1 MLYIAHEL
9 LLLQV
14 QLNQA
19 LSSPELS
26 TSDQLDATLSTMR
39 DMCEHLGER
48 LTYIALCVYFCL
60 VILCHCYLDS
70 MTLLAGPFRDV
81 SMKVCELVRSMTFES
96 CAHDPVAGCTRPLC
110 SAIHSRVCC
119 SCVLLKVDKL
129 EKQIDHQNNKLQQ
142 MTHNLERVMLPE
154 SRKRQPAL
162 HPGNPRESLSVLLS
176 TSSLVLNHPAYPH
189 ESA

>member
-1 MLYIAHEL
+1 
-9 LLLQV
+9 
-14 QLNQA
+14 
-19 LSSPELS
+19 
-26 TSDQLDATLSTMR
+26 
-39 DMCEHLGER
+39 
-48 LTYIALCVYFCL
+48 

-142 MTHNLERVMLPE
+142 MTHNLERACHALVPRGCCRGHSPSSRE
-154 SRKRQPAL
+154 SRCCRAEQQRLRPVSQGNVRGSGGCNGRSSAAKPF
-162 HPGNPRESLSVLLS
+162 HPSCRLTVPRPS
-176 TSSLVLNHPAYPH
+176 HC
-189 ESA
+189 

>member
-1 MLYIAHEL
+1 M
-9 LLLQV
+9 
-14 QLNQA
+14 
-19 LSSPELS
+19 
-26 TSDQLDATLSTMR
+26 
-39 DMCEHLGER
+39 
-48 LTYIALCVYFCL
+48 
-60 VILCHCYLDS
+60 ILCHCYLDS

-142 MTHNLERVMLPE
+142 MTHNLERACHALVPRGCCRGHSPSSRE
-154 SRKRQPAL
+154 SRCCRAEQQRYDPLVKGTSEDRAAAMGAAAQQSPSTPAADSRCRA
-162 HPGNPRESLSVLLS
+162 HHTV
-176 TSSLVLNHPAYPH
+176 SS
-189 ESA
+189 SMCSSMC